1 MTTSSAPPERS
12 PIAWPALCAVLA
24 IASCAVW
31 WSGRSAALAWSSTDW
46 QTRPWTLWSASLAH
60 LSVLHLSGN
69 LLALAVLALLG
80 VFLRAGRSATWAVL
94 LAWPLGTLGLIFWPQ
109 VSGYSGLSGLLC
121 AMLGVL
127 WFHTASDPGA
137 RMATWVLALA
147 LGFKLLSEHAWS
159 RPIGYDPQWGFN
171 VVYAAHLAG
180 AACGVV
186 CALTLRLAGSQR
198 PKA

>member
-1 MTTSSAPPERS
+1 M
-12 PIAWPALCAVLA
+12 LV

-31 WSGRSAALAWSSTDW
+31 WSGGSEALAWSSTEW

-127 WFHTASDPGA
+127 CFHTASDPEG
-137 RMATWVLALA
+137 RIATWVLALA

-198 PKA
+198 HKA

>member
-1 MTTSSAPPERS
+1 M
-12 PIAWPALCAVLA
+12 LA

-31 WSGRSAALAWSSTDW
+31 WSGRSEALAWSSTEW

-127 WFHTASDPGA
+127 CFHTASDPEG
-137 RMATWVLALA
+137 RIATWVLALA

-198 PKA
+198 HKA

>member
-1 MTTSSAPPERS
+1 M
-12 PIAWPALCAVLA
+12 
-24 IASCAVW
+24 
-31 WSGRSAALAWSSTDW
+31 
-46 QTRPWTLWSASLAH
+46 
-60 LSVLHLSGN
+60 
-69 LLALAVLALLG
+69 ALAVLALLG
-80 VFLRAGRSATWAVL
+80 VFLQAGRSATWAVL

-121 AMLGVL
+121 AMLSVL
-127 WFHTASDPGA
+127 WFHTASNPGA

-180 AACGVV
+180 AASGVV
-186 CALTLRLAGSQR
+186 CALALRLAGSQR
-198 PKA
+198 HKA